1 MTLKNAGGIPD
12 GLSLHHSAFNGH
24 KLVVKYLLNVG
35 VKDSCIQ
42 DTPSAIVVTGA
53 DDKGL
58 NKTPKVYVHDNH
70 HLHSRETA
78 LHAALR
84 REHLSVIKV
93 LLTEDLNAIN
103 CTNSAGRFP
112 QHEAVYLNKFNSLEA
127 LLQSGASASVQC
139 PSKTS
144 SAMPQSQIPLPEP
157 LQQDGC
163 PCGFSPLHLAAKY
176 GYHRDRKSVV

>member
-1 MTLKNAGGIPD
+1 MLKNAGGIPD
-12 GLSLHHSAFNGH
+12 GLSLQDFAFNGH

-35 VKDSCIQ
+35 VKDTCLQ
-42 DTPSAIVVTGA
+42 GTPSPIVVTGA
-53 DDKGL
+53 GDEEL
-58 NKTPKVYVHDNH
+58 NTTDNH
-70 HLHSRETA
+70 HLYSCDTA
-78 LHAALR
+78 LHAAVR
-84 REHLSVIKV
+84 HEHLSVIQ
-93 LLTEDLNAIN
+93 LLVIEDLNAIN

-144 SAMPQSQIPLPEP
+144 SAMPQSQTPLPKP
-157 LQQDGC
+157 LRQDGC

-176 GYHRDRKSVV
+176 GYHSVATIVWLIFS